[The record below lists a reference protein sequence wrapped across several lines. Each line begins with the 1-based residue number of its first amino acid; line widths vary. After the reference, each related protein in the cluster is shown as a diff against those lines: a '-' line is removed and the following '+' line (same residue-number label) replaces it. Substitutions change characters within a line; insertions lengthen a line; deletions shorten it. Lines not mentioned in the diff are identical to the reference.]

1 MGIDKFMNQFNNTFN
16 IAYYIKENKLNNIN
30 ELLFDFNAI
39 IHNSINDLLI
49 FINKNNND
57 K

>member
-16 IAYYIKENKLNNIN
+16 IAYYIKEYKFNYIN
-30 ELLFDFNAI
+30 ELLFDFNSI

-49 FINKNNND
+49 FINNK
-57 K
+57 